1 MPRTLLLAI
10 AALAALGLGGSL
22 VGRVAAPPA
31 AAIELAP
38 EPEPSASAAPAAVVV
53 DVAGAVAR
61 PGVLQLPAGSRVVD
75 ALAAA
80 GGAVPGADLL
90 ALNRAAVL
98 RDGERI
104 YVPRA
109 GEVVPAG
116 AAGGGDGRVDLNR
129 ATPAE
134 LETLPGVGPSTAG
147 KIVRAREQRPFAR
160 PEELQTRGLVSARV
174 FADLRDLVVV
184 R

>member
-1 MPRTLLLAI
+1 MPRPLLIAL
-10 AALAALGLGGSL
+10 AALAALGLGASI

-31 AAIELAP
+31 AAIEIVEA
-38 EPEPSASAAPAAVVV
+38 EPSANASPAIVIV

-61 PGVLQLPAGSRVVD
+61 PGVVQLPAGSRVID

-80 GGAVPGADLL
+80 GGIGPGADLIP
-90 ALNRAAVL
+90 LNRAAVL

-109 GEVVPAG
+109 GEVVPAS
-116 AAGGGDGRVDLNR
+116 AAGKGETRVDLNR
-129 ATPAE
+129 ASQAE
-134 LETLPGVGPSTAG
+134 LETLPGVGPSTAA
-147 KIVRAREQRPFAR
+147 KIIRAREQRPFAR
-160 PEELQTRGLVSARV
+160 TDELQTRGLVGARV
-174 FADLRDLVVV
+174 YGDLRDLVIV